1 MLSEACRND
10 LSNVGWS
17 TRVRYNDKHDMDYV
31 HLFPNIDEPF
41 LLDQPHVITE
51 LSVITLVHE
60 NLKYG
65 GRIFA
70 IGGKVEEDK
79 EEISIL
85 EGFRRV
91 FGKKKS

>member
-1 MLSEACRND
+1 M
-10 LSNVGWS
+10 
-17 TRVRYNDKHDMDYV
+17 RYNDKHDMAYV

-60 NLKYG
+60 NPKYG
-65 GRIFA
+65 WRIFA
-70 IGGKVEEDK
+70 IGGKVDEYK